1 MVHKRAIRAIDAIRT
16 VSRMAIYDAVKH
28 EALAEGAVFRHRRTF
43 CRTSALRC
51 SAHCPLSKL
60 LVLA

>member
-43 CRTSALRC
+43 SALRC
-51 SAHCPLSKL
+51 SVHCPLSKL